1 MGSISCRG
9 CLHDLIG
16 INTSMGYIHVCNG
29 INSVYEIA
37 THKNKNI
44 TLWHIQRAIISLG
57 MNFAY
62 KRDNN

>member
-29 INSVYEIA
+29 INSVYGIA
-37 THKNKNI
+37 THKNKKHN
-44 TLWHIQRAIISLG
+44 SV
-57 MNFAY
+57 AY
-62 KRDNN
+62 TESNYKFGDEFCMQKG